1 MRLHPFCNANHI
13 PDNNDDNADD
23 GDEGGNGGE
32 KVEVVVRTLWSD
44 QVSVYYAF
52 YK

>member
-1 MRLHPFCNANHI
+1 MQTTYLN
-13 PDNNDDNADD
+13 DNNADD
-23 GDEGGNGGE
+23 GDEGDNGGE